1 MDLYEYV
8 AQQIRNLR
16 RGYNSGEGLSQEKL
30 AEEIDVAPNTISR
43 WETGA
48 YRPDLMDLEK
58 LARFF
63 GKSILYFFPSEEAP
77 ADENLTA
84 LLHTARE
91 LPPEDLE
98 ELKHYAEFRR
108 ARALYE
114 KRPRPRAGRKK
125 KERG

>member
-8 AQQIRNLR
+8 AQQLRNLR
-16 RGYNSGEGLSQEKL
+16 QSYNSGEGLSQEKL

-48 YRPDLMDLEK
+48 YRPDLKDLEK

-63 GKSILYFFPSEEAP
+63 GKSILYFFPSEEVP
-77 ADENLTA
+77 IDENLMA
-84 LLHTARE
+84 LLHTAKQ
-91 LPPEDLE
+91 LPPEDLI
-98 ELKHYAEFRR
+98 ELKQYAEFRR

-125 KERG
+125 KERK

>member
-8 AQQIRNLR
+8 AQQIRELR

-30 AEEIDVAPNTISR
+30 AEEVDVAPNTISR

-48 YRPDLMDLEK
+48 YHPDLMDLEK

-63 GKSILYFFPSEEAP
+63 GKSILYFFPQEEAP
-77 ADENLTA
+77 ADETLMA
-84 LLHTARE
+84 LLRTVKDLH
-91 LPPEDLE
+91 PEDLAE
-98 ELKHYAEFRR
+98 VKHYAEFRR

-125 KERG
+125 KEQK